1 MTRLD
6 KFMMTM
12 RMRFFTSTDLR
23 HGTHGNSGYSGR
35 VGVYRRLIIW
45 FGEEAYFVSSLLH
58 FARPNFLD
66 PTSTLFAKFIQENV
80 EREYSIIS

>member
-45 FGEEAYFVSSLLH
+45 FGEEAYLSHRHHLCCTSHLPTFWVQPL
-58 FARPNFLD
+58 NFLFKKMSNV
-66 PTSTLFAKFIQENV
+66 STV
-80 EREYSIIS
+80 